1 VFHGN
6 GSGFVFLEVGFFDL
20 VLLWVERQAEGLFDD
35 VGGEGYVGG
44 DLGDLAANEC
54 TALP

>member
-1 VFHGN
+1 MFHGN